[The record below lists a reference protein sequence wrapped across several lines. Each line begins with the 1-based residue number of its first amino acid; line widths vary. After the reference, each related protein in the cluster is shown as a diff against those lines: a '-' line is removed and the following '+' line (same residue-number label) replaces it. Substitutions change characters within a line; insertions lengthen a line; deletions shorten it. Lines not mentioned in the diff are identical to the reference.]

1 MKADI
6 RDSLTSLDS
15 ALAAVLAQARTLDG
29 SEQVSTFDADG
40 RVLLAQAVSPL
51 QVPPHDNSAMD
62 GYAVRSG
69 DISAAGTLLPV
80 SQRIAA
86 GQMGQPLAPATAAR
100 IFTGAPLPA
109 GADAVVMQE
118 DCETLEDGRVRINSR
133 PKAGQWVRR
142 AGDD

>member
-1 MKADI
+1 M

-29 SEQVSTFDADG
+29 SERVSTFDADG

-62 GYAVRSG
+62 GYAVRSS
-69 DISAAGTLLPV
+69 DIAAAGTLLPV

-86 GQMGQPLAPATAAR
+86 GQMGSALAAGTAAR

-109 GADAVVMQE
+109 RLTLLDLNRPDAVA
-118 DCETLEDGRVRINSR
+118 DWLIA
-133 PKAGQWVRR
+133 AGARFEYR
-142 AGDD
+142 SLNES